1 MAEAQEAKFSEVH
14 PWIGCPQRV
23 VPLNEPWDAAQQK
36 ADAKAFKQAHGGKV
50 PAKTMALMRFCNN
63 YERTCK
69 YTALSFVPAA
79 TRLQFQKA
87 ANCYFLVIGTVYTFE
102 SVSPVAGMT
111 RFGTL
116 GALCVVLLAALLSEG
131 LADLSRHRQDTKMN
145 AKPVLVLQ
153 GQRWQQVRWRDV
165 KVGDFVKILQ
175 NEAFP
180 ADFLVLASDNRAG
193 RCYIETAS
201 LDGETNLKVYAAKK
215 EVVELLDVHPG
226 GQFIG
231 DEALIG
237 KLRAFK
243 DSKIQCTPPDHSLY
257 SWSGSFWV
265 QGEKL
270 CNVLTE
276 QLLLRGA
283 VLRKSEWA
291 VGVVVYTG
299 MQTKLKMND
308 EETPPKTTQVEHL
321 MNEMI
326 FLIFKIQ
333 MLLVIVL
340 AAMKVAFMVV
350 EEEEMHYLLTA
361 TGAAE
366 ISWFDGVKAFCT
378 YMLLTSPMIPISL
391 YVTMEIVKNVTKKF
405 IDSDYAMYTAQ
416 TDTPAEA

>member
-1 MAEAQEAKFSEVH
+1 MAADLAQHGAGQACKIMAEAAEEHESKFSAAH
-14 PWIGCPQRV
+14 PWVGCPSRI
-23 VPLNEPWDAAQQK
+23 VPLNAPWDAALQK
-36 ADAKAFKQAHGGKV
+36 TEVKAFKKAHGGKV
-50 PAKTMALMRFCNN
+50 PFKTLELMRFCNN

-69 YTALSFVPAA
+69 YTALSFLPGAI
-79 TRLQFQKA
+79 RLQFQKA
-87 ANCYFLVIGTVYTFE
+87 ANCYFLVIGTIYTFE

-111 RFGTL
+111 LFGTL
-116 GALCVVLLAALLSEG
+116 GALGVVLLAALLSEG
-131 LADLSRHRQDTKMN
+131 LADLARHKQDTKMN

-153 GQRWQQVRWRDV
+153 GQRWKQVRWRDV
-165 KVGDFVKILQ
+165 TVGDFVKVLQ

-215 EVVELLDVHPG
+215 ELVELLDVHPG

-231 DEALIG
+231 DEALIA
-237 KLRAFK
+237 KLRALK
-243 DSKIQCTPPDHSLY
+243 DATIKCTPPDHSLY
-257 SWSGSFWV
+257 SWSGGFWV
-265 QGEKL
+265 AGEKL

-283 VLRKSEWA
+283 VLRKSEWV

-321 MNEMI
+321 MNGMI

-333 MLLVIVL
+333 MLLVRPRAPPL
-340 AAMKVAFMVV
+340 RT
-350 EEEEMHYLLTA
+350 HYSDPLRRLRRL
-361 TGAAE
+361 
-366 ISWFDGVKAFCT
+366 
-378 YMLLTSPMIPISL
+378 MLLLLPSSL
-391 YVTMEIVKNVTKKF
+391 SSCFLSLLLPHPRAFWT
-405 IDSDYAMYTAQ
+405 
-416 TDTPAEA
+416 